1 MAFEE
6 LLNQVGGLGRFQI
19 LHLVLILPSFMVLMP
34 HILLENFT
42 AFIPGHR
49 CWVHILDNN
58 TVSDNDT
65 GILSE
70 DALLRI
76 SIPLDSNLRPEKCR
90 RFVHPQWQL
99 LHLNETIHNTSEADT
114 ERCVDGWVYD
124 RSYFP
129 SNIVTKWD
137 MVCDHRSLKSVVQ
150 FLLLTGMLVGG
161 IIGGHFSDRYGRRL
175 ILRWSFL
182 QLAITDTCTAF
193 APTFFVYCLLRF
205 LAGFSSMNIISN
217 NNTLTTEWIRPQSK
231 ALVVILLSGAL
242 SIGQIIL
249 GGLAYVVRDWRTLHV
264 VVSVPFF
271 VFFLFSRWLVESA
284 RWLIITN
291 KLDEGLKALRK
302 VAHTNGMK
310 NAEETLNIDVVR
322 STMQEELDAAQIKTT
337 VCDLFR
343 HPSMRKRICILLFV
357 RFANTIPFYGIMINL
372 QHVGSNIFLLQVL
385 FGAVTLIARG
395 LALFTLNHMGRR
407 ISQILFMFLVGLS
420 ILANTFVP
428 KEMQTL
434 RVALACVGISCS
446 AAAFSSCAVHFIELV
461 PTVLRA
467 RALGINLMT
476 SRIGAALAPLLMTLT
491 VFVTTLPWIIYGVFP
506 IIAAIVV
513 FLLPETKNLPLPD
526 TINNVENQKKL
537 SRKINKND
545 CYTKVTKF

>member
-6 LLNQVGGLGRFQI
+6 LLSQVGGLRRFQI
-19 LHLVLILPSFMVLMP
+19 LHLVFILPSLMLLIP
-34 HILLENFT
+34 HILLENF
-42 AFIPGHR
+42 AAAIPGHR
-49 CWVHILDNN
+49 CWVHMVDNN
-58 TVSDNDT
+58 TGSGNET

-99 LHLNETIHNTSEADT
+99 LHLNGTIHSTSEADT
-114 ERCVDGWVYD
+114 EPCVDGWVYD
-124 RSYFP
+124 QSYFP
-129 SNIVTKWD
+129 STIVTKWD
-137 MVCDHRSLKSVVQ
+137 LVCDYQSLKSVVQ

-161 IIGGHFSDRYGRRL
+161 IIGGHVSDRFGRRF
-175 ILRWSFL
+175 ILRWCLL
-182 QLAITDTCTAF
+182 QLAITDTCAAF
-193 APTFFVYCLLRF
+193 APTFPVYCVLRF
-205 LAGFSSMNIISN
+205 LAGFSSMIIISN
-217 NNTLTTEWIRPQSK
+217 NSLLITEWIRPNSK
-231 ALVVILLSGAL
+231 ALVVILSSGAL

-249 GGLAYVVRDWRTLHV
+249 GGLAYVFRDWQTLHV
-264 VVSVPFF
+264 VASVPFF
-271 VFFLFSRWLVESA
+271 VFFLLSRWLVESA

-302 VAHTNGMK
+302 VARTNGIK
-310 NAEETLNIDVVR
+310 NAEETLNIEVVR
-322 STMQEELDAAQIKTT
+322 STMQEELDAAQTKTT

-343 HPSMRKRICILLFV
+343 NPSMRKRICILVFL
-357 RFANTIPFYGIMINL
+357 RFANTIPFYGTMVNL

-385 FGAVTLIARG
+385 YGAVALIVRC
-395 LALFTLNHMGRR
+395 LALLTLNHMGRR

-434 RVALACVGISCS
+434 RVALACLGIGCS
-446 AAAFSSCAVHFIELV
+446 AATFSSVAVHFIELI

-467 RALGINLMT
+467 RASGIDLT
-476 SRIGAALAPLLMTLT
+476 ASRIGAALAPLLMTLT
-491 VFVTTLPWIIYGVFP
+491 VFFTTLPWIIYGIFP
-506 IIAAIVV
+506 IIGGLIV

-526 TINNVENQKKL
+526 TIKDVENKKNL
-537 SRKINKND
+537 KK
-545 CYTKVTKF
+545 KA